1 MSYHSIQVEFGDP
14 VEYRS
19 NQQGNG
25 QGSSKVAPVPEE
37 DYEEE
42 QKANSPA
49 PCVNARNVF
58 RSIDIERPYRFSR
71 SRSKQKSVS
80 PTGTETYKRP
90 LSKKERELKEEQIK
104 ERLQYKKLRTDLLE
118 KRRKE
123 AIRTFKHANPKS
135 KVVRK
140 TQPQSQNPTGTQKAV
155 DIFQSIVTGF

>member
-1 MSYHSIQVEFGDP
+1 MSYHSLQIEFGDP

-25 QGSSKVAPVPEE
+25 QGRSKVAPEPEE
-37 DYEEE
+37 RCISPSEER
-42 QKANSPA
+42 KTA
-49 PCVNARNVF
+49 
-58 RSIDIERPYRFSR
+58 
-71 SRSKQKSVS
+71 S

-123 AIRTFKHANPKS
+123 AMRAFKHANPKR
-135 KVVRK
+135 KIVRK
-140 TQPQSQNPTGTQKAV
+140 TQPESKNPTGAQKAV
-155 DIFQSIVTGF
+155 EIFQSIATGF